1 MNIGENIK
9 LARKK
14 AKVTQVEMAEKLGV
28 YQKDISRWENGE
40 YTPSLETF
48 AEICKILNA
57 SADDLLE
64 LNK

>member
-14 AKVTQVEMAEKLGV
+14 AKITQVEMAEKLGV

>member
-9 LARKK
+9 KARKK

-48 AEICKILNA
+48 AEICRILNA
-57 SADDLLE
+57 SADELLE